1 MFTKLNYM
9 NVVSKIDIKDNE
21 FSDLN
26 QYCKLYESYFYSSA
40 LNILIYMFS
49 VIEQVAHFSD
59 DIRIVSS
66 SIISYVGNIYQYV
79 IGFGVTFTI
88 ISSIVAINMFGDFN
102 VYYYKDTKFIILKI
116 FGMFFRGS
124 ADNVDYD
131 ISLDRY
137 KITENSEL
145 NEFQW
150 YKF

>member
-49 VIEQVAHFSD
+49 VIEQVAHFSE

-66 SIISYVGNIYQYV
+66 SIMSYVGNIYQYV

-131 ISLDRY
+131 SSLDRY

-150 YKF
+150 YKV